1 MADYKPYGSY
11 AVFMSEP
18 ETEAEK
24 ADLVL
29 AGISEIIG
37 SIKQAGAR
45 IDWTTAQL
53 IVKEERNALMSPLDW
68 YGDFDEEPIKWRM
81 IVALKVKGEPYAD
94 ISTDDPSPTDGLCDG
109 LASPE
114 RTL

>member
-1 MADYKPYGSY
+1 MTDYKPYGSY

-37 SIKQAGAR
+37 DFKQAGVR
-45 IDWTTAQL
+45 LDWTTAQL
-53 IVKEERNALMSPLDW
+53 IVKEERNVLQSPLDW

-81 IVALKVKGEPYAD
+81 IVALKVKGEPYAA
-94 ISTDDPSPTDGLCDG
+94 ISADDPGPADGDLD
-109 LASPE
+109 
-114 RTL
+114 RI

>member
-37 SIKQAGAR
+37 DFKKAGVR
-45 IDWTTAQL
+45 IDWATAQL
-53 IVKEERNALMSPLDW
+53 IVKEERNVLPSPLDW
-68 YGDFDEEPIKWRM
+68 YGDFDEKPIKWRM
-81 IVALKVKGEPYAD
+81 IVALKVKGEPYAA
-94 ISTDDPSPTDGLCDG
+94 IPADDPGTPDGDLD
-109 LASPE
+109 
-114 RTL
+114 RI